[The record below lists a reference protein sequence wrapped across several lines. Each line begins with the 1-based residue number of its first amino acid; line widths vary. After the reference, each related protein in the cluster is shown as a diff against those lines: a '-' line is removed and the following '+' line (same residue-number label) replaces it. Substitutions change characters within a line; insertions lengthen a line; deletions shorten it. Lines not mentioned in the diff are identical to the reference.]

1 MNTAGAS
8 REVSSSSL
16 DNLTL
21 SRKEGWRDYTEAPK
35 RTAPELLSKAQIRRL
50 SEVAAD
56 IYKQRRDDWHNNLE
70 PSWNLARCGADLTR
84 ARVTPLEKNSPVL
97 AVQSTITDAIING
110 HADFGIYQQFPT
122 PLP

>member
-56 IYKQRRDDWHNNLE
+56 IYKQRRDDWHNNLGPLKTPQLAALHE
-70 PSWNLARCGADLTR
+70 DLWDIMDSNAQDGNHAKAPSH
-84 ARVTPLEKNSPVL
+84 
-97 AVQSTITDAIING
+97 STVIRGLGNR
-110 HADFGIYQQFPT
+110 P
-122 PLP
+122 PSRRS